1 MHLGNAT
8 PCACIA
14 EPLRPFSAR
23 RRAASLRGLSASKEW
38 AGVSVFPKEATQAVR
53 LVDVLLLGPFMV
65 WAGINHPDE
74 LARLGLVVAGVATI
88 AFNGANYLANDPSRL
103 RSTPDERA

>member
-1 MHLGNAT
+1 MHLGNVT

-14 EPLRPFSAR
+14 ESQLRPSQ
-23 RRAASLRGLSASKEW
+23 LSASREW

-65 WAGINHPDE
+65 WAGLNHPAE
-74 LARLGLVVAGVATI
+74 LAKLGLVIAGVATI
-88 AFNGANYLANDPSRL
+88 AFNGANYLANNPSRL
-103 RSTPDERA
+103 RSTLDERA